1 MIFFQMRCKL
11 YEFHIL
17 LPRDGLIE
25 TFFFLLGS
33 FVLVLFEPEAVE
45 LLIALADACLSMCEI
60 AVLFTGCEICTP
72 LTFQSEVTLP
82 TVCSCVASFPFLLKT
97 HCFTLLCKEHII
109 NGKSV
114 LRRGHFR
121 DYAASAPRFCNV
133 QESIGVL

>member
-1 MIFFQMRCKL
+1 MRCKL

-45 LLIALADACLSMCEI
+45 LLIALADACLSICEI

-72 LTFQSEVTLP
+72 LTFQSSEVTLP
-82 TVCSCVASFPFLLKT
+82 TVCSCVSSFPFLLKT